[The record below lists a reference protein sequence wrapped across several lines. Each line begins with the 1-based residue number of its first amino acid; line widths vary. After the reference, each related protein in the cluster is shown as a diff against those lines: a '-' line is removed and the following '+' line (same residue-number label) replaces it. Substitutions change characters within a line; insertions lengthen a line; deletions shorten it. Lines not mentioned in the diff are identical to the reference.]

1 MTNKTSLYNHINDNS
16 SDEMKVEQ
24 LTDQYKLYVESTQKI
39 SDNRISTVNFML
51 VLLSSLIVIITAF
64 LDDKTTGFPVSS
76 GWNGI
81 VICIYSTIMVWQF
94 EKLNSLK
101 FAVINELE
109 QKMPLRLYCY
119 EWELMA
125 KERKYIGLAKMEI
138 GLFIF
143 IGLVFA
149 IIFLKVLS
157 T

>member
-64 LDDKTTGFPVSS
+64 LDDKTTALALCLI
-76 GWNGI
+76 GI